1 MPHRKEGGFMK
12 TAAIGLLWIIISTI
26 SPAVSFAQPAAPPAP
41 SQAGSP
47 GRYPVELDQKP
58 LFYVSDKIEG
68 GISSTARARNIAAR
82 IKTIADDPSIK
93 PDSLRTINYA
103 LPITMITAGEELLM
117 AVVED
122 DARLAGRSRQEYAAE
137 ISQKMGEAIEQYRKE
152 HSLRWILQGA
162 VYTLIAT
169 LVLIAILYF
178 FNRLYRKASARLQT
192 WVNVRI
198 HSIHIQS
205 LEIIQAERLNVLLL
219 ELMQIVRLCLVLV
232 ILYAYLHLVLGF
244 FPWTRPFADRLL
256 EYMFI
261 PVKKMGSGIGRNVP
275 NIIFL
280 AVLTLVI
287 RYVLKLMRLFF
298 TGVEKGTIALKNFDP
313 DWAQPTYKI
322 CRFLVIAFAV
332 VVAFP
337 YIPGSDSPAFKGI
350 SIFLGVLFSLGS
362 SSAIANII
370 AGYMMTYRRAFKVG
384 DRIKI
389 EDVTGDVT
397 DVRLQVTHIHT
408 VKNEEIIVP
417 NSTILN
423 SHVINFSTLARE
435 KGLILHTT
443 VTIGYDAPWRQVHAL
458 LLMAAEKTDGVLREP
473 APFVLQK
480 SLDDFYITYE
490 LNAYTNE
497 PQRMSRT
504 YSDLHQNIQDAFNEY
519 GVQIMSPNYEADR
532 DKPTFVPKDQWY
544 AAPAR
549 KP

>member
-1 MPHRKEGGFMK
+1 MK
-12 TAAIGLLWIIISTI
+12 TSAIGLLWIIISTI
-26 SPAVSFAQPAAPPAP
+26 SPAVSFAQPAAPSDPSPAGAP
-41 SQAGSP
+41 QG
-47 GRYPVELDQKP
+47 YPVELDQKP
-58 LFYVSDKIEG
+58 LFYVSDKIEE

-82 IKTIADDPSIK
+82 IKTIADDPTIN

-103 LPITMITAGEELLM
+103 LPITMIVVGEELLM
-117 AVVED
+117 AVIED
-122 DARLAGRSRQEYAAE
+122 DARIAGRGRQEYAAE
-137 ISQKMGEAIEQYRKE
+137 ISQKMSEAIEQYRKE

-178 FNRLYRKASARLQT
+178 FNRLYRKAAGRLQT

-219 ELMQIVRLCLVLV
+219 ELMKIVRLCLVLV

-261 PVKKMGSGIGRNVP
+261 PVKKIGSGIGRNVP

-280 AVLTLVI
+280 AVLALVI

-298 TGVEKGTIALKNFDP
+298 TGVEKGTIALANFDP

-389 EDVTGDVT
+389 EDITGDVT
-397 DVRLQVTHIHT
+397 QVRLQVTHIHT

-423 SHVINFSTLARE
+423 SHVINFSTLARD

-458 LLMAAEKTDGVLREP
+458 LLMAAEKTDGLLREP

-497 PQRMSRT
+497 PQRMTAT
-504 YSDLHQNIQDAFNEY
+504 YSALHQNIQDAFNEY

-549 KP
+549 KPGEGTA

>member
-1 MPHRKEGGFMK
+1 MK

-41 SQAGSP
+41 TQAGSP
-47 GRYPVELDQKP
+47 GGYPVELDQKP

-162 VYTLIAT
+162 VYMLIAT

-544 AAPAR
+544 PAPAR

>member
-1 MPHRKEGGFMK
+1 MK

-256 EYMFI
+256 EYVLI

>member
-1 MPHRKEGGFMK
+1 MK

-152 HSLRWILQGA
+152 HSLRWVLQGL
-162 VYTLIAT
+162 VFTLIAT

>member
-1 MPHRKEGGFMK
+1 MK

>member
-1 MPHRKEGGFMK
+1 MK
-12 TAAIGLLWIIISTI
+12 TSAIGLLWIIISTI
-26 SPAVSFAQPAAPPAP
+26 SPAVSFAQPAAPPDH
-41 SQAGSP
+41 SQAGAP
-47 GRYPVELDQKP
+47 QGYPVELDQRP
-58 LFYVSDKIEG
+58 LFYVSDKIEE
-68 GISSTARARNIAAR
+68 GISSTARARNIAER
-82 IKTIADDPSIK
+82 IKTIADDPTIK

-103 LPITMITAGEELLM
+103 LPITMIVVGEELLM
-117 AVVED
+117 AVIED
-122 DARLAGRSRQEYAAE
+122 DARIAGRGRQEYAAE
-137 ISQKMGEAIEQYRKE
+137 ISQKMSEAIEQYRKE
-152 HSLRWILQGA
+152 HSPRWIMQGA

-178 FNRLYRKASARLQT
+178 FNRLYRKAVGRLQT

-219 ELMQIVRLCLVLV
+219 ELMKIVRLCLVLV

-280 AVLTLVI
+280 AVLALVI

-298 TGVEKGTIALKNFDP
+298 TGVERGTIALTNFDP

-322 CRFLVIAFAV
+322 CRFLIIAFAV

-362 SSAIANII
+362 TSAISNIV

-389 EDVTGDVT
+389 EDITGDVT
-397 DVRLQVTHIHT
+397 QVRLQVTHVHT

-458 LLMAAEKTDGVLREP
+458 LLMAAEKTDGLLREP

-504 YSDLHQNIQDAFNEY
+504 YSELHQNIQDAFNEY

-549 KP
+549 KPGEGTA

>member
-1 MPHRKEGGFMK
+1 MK

-397 DVRLQVTHIHT
+397 DVRLQVTHIRT

-549 KP
+549 KPGEGTE

>member
-1 MPHRKEGGFMK
+1 MK

-544 AAPAR
+544 PAPAR